1 MPQKETEIN
10 RSGLGMRFPQ
20 TVIRELRRV
29 ELRVNSGVSIVFQQK
44 AKRWLLAADEGGG
57 SLKGIAHY
65 VGYAGIAPD
74 GLAFSL
80 PVHALIPN
88 AVHRRVAG
96 DNLVRFEI
104 LRAGESCDLAVT
116 HHYFESLQEGR
127 RPVMRKTNLFVG
139 RSGVLTPESR
149 EPIFFDRSGEI
160 IDIPAPLLAGVQALT
175 AAAFCFQCKHAHL
188 IGLPAVDVAHF
199 PKDAR
204 SRERREVAAPVF
216 DGRFFSEAVVTVNL
230 SRSVVEGSP
239 TLEQRNSAATIKR
252 PAPNKSVVRKPKVL
266 ELVEASLVGGD

>member
-29 ELRVNSGVSIVFQQK
+29 ELRVNSGISIVFQQK
-44 AKRWLLAADEGGG
+44 AKSWLLAADEGGG

-116 HHYFESLQEGR
+116 HHYFESPQEGR

-149 EPIFFDRSGEI
+149 EPLFFDRSGEM
-160 IDIPAPLLAGVQALT
+160 IDIPTPLLAGVQALT

-188 IGLPAVDVAHF
+188 IGLPAVDVASF

-204 SRERREVAAPVF
+204 ILEPPEVAAPP
-216 DGRFFSEAVVTVNL
+216 FSGEFSSDIPSFADKSQVV
-230 SRSVVEGSP
+230 
-239 TLEQRNSAATIKR
+239 TIKR
-252 PAPNKSVVRKPKVL
+252 PAAKKPVIRRPKSL
-266 ELVEASLVGGD
+266 ELVEASSVGGD

>member
-116 HHYFESLQEGR
+116 HHYFESPQEGR
-127 RPVMRKTNLFVG
+127 RPVIRKTNLFVG

-149 EPIFFDRSGEI
+149 EPLFFDRSGEI

-188 IGLPAVDVAHF
+188 IGLPAVDVASF

-204 SRERREVAAPVF
+204 SSEPQEVAVVF
-216 DGRFFSEAVVTVNL
+216 DGRFSSEAVVTVNL

-239 TLEQRNSAATIKR
+239 TLEPRNSAATIKR
-252 PAPNKSVVRKPKVL
+252 PAAKKSVIRTPKVL
-266 ELVEASLVGGD
+266 ELVEASSVGGD